1 MMHNVTLKTSLSQQ
15 ESVYLI
21 HVPSLPKNGK
31 KISAGFQVLPWR
43 DVTEYLIET
52 PSLNTKELMKTNKSL
67 EAFDYFVCER
77 VQQCFYHDIHSACKS
92 CFIKLKVRIK

>member
-21 HVPSLPKNGK
+21 HIPSLPKNGK

-52 PSLNTKELMKTNKSL
+52 PSLNTKELMKTNILITLYVNVYSNV
-67 EAFDYFVCER
+67 FSQYS
-77 VQQCFYHDIHSACKS
+77 FY
-92 CFIKLKVRIK
+92 L